1 MTRERLFAAAVLVMF
16 ASLSTGAQQP
26 PLFSSKTEVVRV
38 DVLVSE
44 KGQPVVGLRASD
56 FEVTDNG
63 VPQRVEL
70 ASLEQI
76 PLNLVLV
83 FDLSNSVAGERLEH
97 LRQASQALL
106 GGLEA
111 EDQAALITFNHAVT
125 LRAPLTR
132 DLASVR
138 LALDVAEPSGATALV
153 DASYA
158 GLMVGESDVGRALVV
173 AFSDGF
179 DTSSWL
185 TPASVLD
192 TARRSDGVV
201 YGIAVGEGRASFLR
215 ELTSL
220 TGGSIFEIETTKDL
234 RAIFLDI
241 LKEFRQRY
249 LVSYSATGVSATG
262 WHRIDVRVK
271 GRSFTVKARAGY
283 LAGP

>member
-1 MTRERLFAAAVLVMF
+1 MTRAMFTGVALLVAF
-16 ASLSTGAQQP
+16 ESLSVGAQRP
-26 PLFSSKTEVVRV
+26 PTFSSKTEVVRV
-38 DVLVSE
+38 DVLVTDR
-44 KGQPVVGLRASD
+44 GQPVLGLHPSD

-63 VPQRVEL
+63 VAQRVEL

-83 FDLSNSVAGERLEH
+83 FDLSDSVAGERLEH
-97 LRQASQALL
+97 LRVASQALL
-106 GGLEA
+106 GGLQA
-111 EDQAALITFNHAVT
+111 EDQAALITFNHAVA

-132 DLASVR
+132 DLAMVR
-138 LALDVAEPSGATALV
+138 TALDVADPSGATALV

-158 GLMVGESDVGRALVV
+158 GIVVGESDVGRALIVV
-173 AFSDGF
+173 FSDGS

-185 TPASVLD
+185 TPAAVLD

-201 YGIAVGEGRASFLR
+201 YGVAVGEGKAQFLR

-220 TGGSIFEIETTKDL
+220 TGGSMFEIETTKDL

-241 LKEFRQRY
+241 LKEFRERY
-249 LVSYSATGVSATG
+249 LVSYSATGVSSTG
-262 WHRIDVRVK
+262 WHRIEVRVK
-271 GRSFTVKARAGY
+271 GRSATIKARAGY

>member
-1 MTRERLFAAAVLVMF
+1 MTRGILLGAALLVAF
-16 ASLSTGAQQP
+16 GSLSIRAQQP
-26 PLFSSKTEVVRV
+26 PMFSSKTEVVRV
-38 DVLVSE
+38 DVLVTE

-97 LRQASQALL
+97 LRDASRALL

-111 EDQAALITFNHAVT
+111 EDQAALITFNHAVA

-132 DLASVR
+132 DLANVR
-138 LALDVAEPSGATALV
+138 TALDVAEPSGATALV

-173 AFSDGF
+173 AFSDGS

-185 TPASVLD
+185 TPAAVLD

-201 YGIAVGEGRASFLR
+201 YGVAVGEWRAPFLR
-215 ELTSL
+215 DLTSL

-234 RAIFLDI
+234 RTIFLDI
-241 LKEFRQRY
+241 LNEFRHRY

-262 WHRIDVRVK
+262 WHRIEVRVK
-271 GRSFTVKARAGY
+271 GRSATVKARAGY